1 MIPDEKCTTEYNL
14 LLVGET
20 HVGKTSILL
29 KFTEGKFNE
38 THLTTIGIDYKTKY
52 ITIDDIK
59 VKLLIWDSAGQER
72 FHSITQNYFKGA
84 HGIIFVYDITKKE
97 SFENIKEWIK
107 QAEHSAT
114 KKNYKKIIILVDFII
129 GIDKVYFYCSN
140 YYRNKTDCEELR
152 EVELQQ
158 LVNLATK
165 KKCSYVETS
174 AKTGHNI
181 VEIFNLLVSDLI
193 KSSNGNMS
201 VNGLKLDDIKE
212 KKKCGC

>member
-1 MIPDEKCTTEYNL
+1 MIPDEKCTTEYKL

-29 KFTEGKFNE
+29 KFTEGKFDE
-38 THLTTIGIDYKTKY
+38 THITTIGIDYKIKY

-114 KKNYKKIIILVDFII
+114 KKNYKKIIV
-129 GIDKVYFYCSN
+129 G
-140 YYRNKTDCEELR
+140 NKTDCEELR

-201 VNGLKLDDIKE
+201 VNGLKLDDIEE